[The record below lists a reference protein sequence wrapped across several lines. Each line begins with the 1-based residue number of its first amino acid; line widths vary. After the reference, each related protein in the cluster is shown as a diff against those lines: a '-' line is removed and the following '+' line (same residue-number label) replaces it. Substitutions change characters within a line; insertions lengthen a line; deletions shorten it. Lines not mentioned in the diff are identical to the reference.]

1 MHPCKPRNHLTIL
14 AQGQGI
20 APSSP
25 PSPLNPNAAEF
36 TPAAARSGSDEAP
49 AAMEGMRVALK
60 PAADHA
66 PVEEVKTFTVDR
78 LGCSSA
84 SLNVCTTCRSRS

>member
-1 MHPCKPRNHLTIL
+1 MHPCKPRSHPAIL
-14 AQGQGI
+14 VQGI

-36 TPAAARSGSDEAP
+36 TPAAAAASGSDEAP

-66 PVEEVKTFTVDR
+66 PVEEV
-78 LGCSSA
+78 
-84 SLNVCTTCRSRS
+84 